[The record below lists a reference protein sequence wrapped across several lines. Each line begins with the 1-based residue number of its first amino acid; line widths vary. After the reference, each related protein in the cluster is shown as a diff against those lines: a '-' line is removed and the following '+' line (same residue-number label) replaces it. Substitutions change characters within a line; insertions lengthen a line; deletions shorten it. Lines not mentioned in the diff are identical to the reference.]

1 MMTDQVATAAAPG
14 NVTALR
20 TGYAAF
26 ASRDVPEVLALLDPD
41 VKWIETSGGPFAGN
55 FVGPEDVAAGVF
67 ARIAVEWSEF
77 HVEPDEYVASGDTVA
92 VLGTYRG
99 TYRAT
104 GKAVS
109 ARFVH
114 MYRFRDG
121 RVIRYECVGDTA
133 MLNSALA

>member
-1 MMTDQVATAAAPG
+1 MMTDQVATAAAPAMSPHCAPDTRRSPRG
-14 NVTALR
+14 MSPSAR
-20 TGYAAF
+20 AAG
-26 ASRDVPEVLALLDPD
+26 PD